1 MPPVLRRGAEP
12 PITSIIRGTTPIN
25 EIRRGS
31 TLIWSRSVIHDG
43 FDLGGILERWINEL
57 RSGDLGALCLDV
69 TGTLVDGLGNA
80 IGTTV
85 DYVEGGV
92 NGLGKLVNN
101 AGTSLVDAYC
111 GAWGGSVA
119 PDGLIG
125 LVNGIPIFGPILGD
139 WLSGEFDIESIIGQI
154 PVVSEIGRLIGLF
167 PDVEGNLLDPLNYV
181 VNAAGEV
188 IGVLSCG
195 EFKPTGG
202 VFEGVCFVIGS
213 VGNAARMLVP
223 DGLMSLNK
231 QVSRVRHETV
241 LPGDDGFLETRI
253 AELGDPGYVTQLF
266 RRYANDGSGARGVG
280 LDFRNSQVSI
290 VRRVA
295 SADVLVAPNIA
306 SFGPNDTFRLTQTG
320 NLHSLIKNG
329 EPVLSPSGSEVTWN
343 DATGTAATGA
353 SNRSVAMM
361 MQSAKELSGSRLF
374 SPSLDYVDAA

>member
-1 MPPVLRRGAEP
+1 MPGYRASAPIIARYHGA
-12 PITSIIRGTTPIN
+12 TPI
-25 EIRRGS
+25 ERVYRGE
-31 TLIWSRSVIHDG
+31 TLVWSRSVIHDG
-43 FDLGGILERWINEL
+43 FDLAGILERWINEL
-57 RSGDLGALCLDV
+57 RSGDLGALCTDI
-69 TGTLVDGLGNA
+69 TGTLTDGLGNV

-101 AGTSLVDAYC
+101 AGTSLADAYC

-213 VGNAARMLVP
+213 IGNAARMLVP

-241 LPGDDGFLETRI
+241 LPGDDGFLETQI

-280 LDFRNSQVSI
+280 LDFRNSQASI

-295 SADVLVAPNIA
+295 SADVLVAPDVA
-306 SFGPNDTFRLTQTG
+306 SFGPGDTFRLDQLG
-320 NLHSLIKNG
+320 NVHSLTKNG
-329 EPVLSPSGSEVTWN
+329 EPVIAWN
-343 DATGTAATGA
+343 DSTGTAASGA
-353 SNRSVAMM
+353 TNRSVAMM

-374 SPSLDYVDAA
+374 SPSLNYVDAA